1 MDKPSRVLIVSAAAA
16 LLAIALA
23 IPAGAQTP
31 SRKASPAA
39 ATRYDVS
46 REVTIEGTVARVVSA
61 PTPGMLVGAHVYL
74 TTSAGT
80 VDAHL
85 GIYAMRGA
93 NALKIAPGERVRMT
107 GVMVTVKD
115 QPILLVRTAQTG
127 AGTYAIRDA
136 HGFPLRPASA
146 SATRPEKD
154 AKGGRS

>member
-23 IPAGAQTP
+23 VPAGAQTP
-31 SRKASPAA
+31 PRKASPAA
-39 ATRYDVS
+39 AARYDISKEITV
-46 REVTIEGTVARVVSA
+46 EGTVSRVASA
-61 PTPGMLVGAHVYL
+61 PTPGVLVGAHVFL

-93 NALKIAPGERVRMT
+93 SALKVAPGERVKMT
-107 GVMVTVKD
+107 GVMLTVKGHS
-115 QPILLVRTAQTG
+115 ILLVRTAQTA

-136 HGFPLRPASA
+136 RGFPLRPASA